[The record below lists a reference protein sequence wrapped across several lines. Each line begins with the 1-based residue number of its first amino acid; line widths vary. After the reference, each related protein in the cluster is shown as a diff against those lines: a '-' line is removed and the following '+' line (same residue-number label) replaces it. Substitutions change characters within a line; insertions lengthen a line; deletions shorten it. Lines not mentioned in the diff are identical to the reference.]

1 MKVRRICWNK
11 PYLFLCNEGESM
23 KKLLITD
30 LDDTLYDWL
39 GFFIPSFYAMV
50 DELVKITGIDKE
62 CLLKEYKILHQQYG
76 SVEYPFITLKLPSV
90 LNKYQNCSED
100 ELKEILG
107 EAFHRFN
114 SMRKRTLVLFDGVEK
129 ALKELSQRGIT
140 IIGYTESSQENGY
153 YRLKRLGISK
163 YFKHVYAT
171 RSKYESVLPYD
182 DKIMTVESKKPDKD
196 VLISIC
202 NRESCNTND
211 AIYVGDSLTKDVYMA
226 RMAGITSVWVNYPKQ
241 NNDYYERLVDITSWT
256 DNDFEREANL
266 KKRFIES
273 NIKPDHII
281 DKFDEIIELF
291 LDG

>member
-50 DELVKITGIDKE
+50 DELAKITGIDKE

-90 LNKYQNCSED
+90 LKKYQNYSED

-202 NRESCNTND
+202 NSETCDPQN
-211 AIYVGDSLTKDVYMA
+211 AIYVGDSLTKDIYMA
-226 RMAGITSVWVNYPKQ
+226 GTAGITSVLVNYPKEQ
-241 NNDYYERLVDITSWT
+241 NNYYKLLVDITSWT
-256 DNDFEREANL
+256 DADFEREARL
-266 KKRFIES
+266 KQAFIDS
-273 NIKPDHII
+273 KMKPDYII
-281 DKFDEIIELF
+281 SNFSELLTIIENS
-291 LDG
+291 